1 MIGLENLMPAQKLKP
16 QKLQC
21 PHCATISTRGTG
33 LSSHIRTQHPKEYAR
48 WNRNPN
54 RLLEAAAAA
63 SSAASSPK
71 DGPAEKHRARVAA
84 PAPRKVEEA
93 APPPP
98 PAAAKS
104 VEPEVNGDKAQE
116 LLQKAY
122 EQLTARKQNIEAD
135 LARIEALR
143 QDQEVVN
150 AQLAALDQAMKA
162 FQPQQRKVSKAS

>member
-33 LSSHIRTQHPKEYAR
+33 LSSHVRTQHPKEYAR

-54 RLLEAAAAA
+54 RLIEAAAAA
-63 SSAASSPK
+63 SSVKGA
-71 DGPAEKHRARVAA
+71 PAEKHRPPVAA
-84 PAPRKVEEA
+84 AAPRKVEEA

-104 VEPEVNGDKAQE
+104 VEPEANGDMAQE

-122 EQLTARKQNIEAD
+122 EQLTARRQNIEAD

-162 FQPQQRKVSKAS
+162 FQPQPRKIARSS

>member
-1 MIGLENLMPAQKLKP
+1 MPAQKLKP

-63 SSAASSPK
+63 SSKK
-71 DGPAEKHRARVAA
+71 DAPAEKPPARAAA

-93 APPPP
+93 APAPP
-98 PAAAKS
+98 PAARKS
-104 VEPEVNGDKAQE
+104 VEPEVDGDKAQE
-116 LLQKAY
+116 LLQQAY

-162 FQPQQRKVSKAS
+162 FQPQPRKIARTS